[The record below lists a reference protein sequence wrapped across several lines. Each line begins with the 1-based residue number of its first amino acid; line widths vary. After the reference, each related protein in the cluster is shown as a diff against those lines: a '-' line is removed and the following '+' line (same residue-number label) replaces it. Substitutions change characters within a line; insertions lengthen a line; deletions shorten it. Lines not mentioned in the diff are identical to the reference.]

1 MSRCVALAAVVRVV
15 SIRELHESTGRIV
28 RQATQQPVIVT
39 DRGTRIALLKPY
51 SEQEIVGPPFP
62 VRDPAS
68 MPAVDVDSTELIS
81 RDRSQR

>member
-1 MSRCVALAAVVRVV
+1 MKVV

-28 RQATQQPVIVT
+28 RQAAEQPVIVT

-51 SEQEIVGPPFP
+51 SEQEDVGPSFP
-62 VRDPAS
+62 PRDPAS
-68 MPAVDVDSTELIS
+68 MPSVGVDSTELIS